1 MRAIIKREIKNYIK
15 NPIFWIGIIIV
26 IFGVYKTVGP
36 YLNIHYFQSD
46 QEIQNLVIEDESDRE
61 FIQGYIP
68 SSGERQLEMGL
79 AEIKSSFIKD
89 FALSEKDAEAVIG
102 EVRENNDTISQIN
115 EYLETNYQFYG
126 SNYIFDKY
134 EYQKADKEE
143 ANAYLKDMLKE
154 HTFSFY
160 FSRKFAD
167 FAGLYLAF
175 FSTVML
181 AFLFVRD
188 TRRDTYELLHT
199 KPMGSRSYIIGKV
212 AGGMAAVVFVLIILT
227 ILFGGMCLIR
237 GKQAGLPVDFK
248 DMVFA
253 AICYILPNLLM
264 ITSVYAGIALL
275 FKNPLPAVPLLFLY
289 MLYSNMGSRGADGRY
304 GYYGRPMAIMVRFPG
319 NFFETAPPPLVLQN
333 QIFLILSSAAFIGL
347 SVFLWRRRRVY

>member
-36 YLNIHYFQSD
+36 YLNIHYFESD
-46 QEIQNLVIEDESDRE
+46 QEIENLVIEDESDRE

-68 SSGERQLEMGL
+68 SSGKRQLEMGL
-79 AEIKSSFIKD
+79 AEIKSSFIKN

-102 EVRENNDTISQIN
+102 EVRENNDTISEIN

-126 SNYIFDKY
+126 ADYTFDKY

-143 ANAYLKDMLKE
+143 ANAYLNDRLKE

-167 FAGLYLAF
+167 FTGLYLAF
-175 FSTVML
+175 FSTVMF

-199 KPMGSRSYIIGKV
+199 KPMDSRSYIIGKV
-212 AGGMAAVVFVLIILT
+212 AGGMAAVGFVLVILL
-227 ILFGGMCLIR
+227 IVFGGMCIIR
-237 GKQAGLPVDFK
+237 GKQAGFPVDFK

-264 ITSVYAGIALL
+264 ITSVYAGISLL

-289 MLYSNMGSRGADGRY
+289 MLYSNMGSRGPDGRY
-304 GYYGRPMAIMVRFPG
+304 GYYGRPLAIMVRFPG

-333 QIFLILSSAAFIGL
+333 QIFLILSSAALIGL
-347 SVFLWRRRRVY
+347 SVFLWKRRRVY